1 MSNFTFAHNV
11 FDAICILKSFNN
23 HISVVVCNFFEIGT
37 VSKWRIREWVKSYPA
52 KCFTPLPDDKIL
64 VLSKLKAIIR
74 NNININLK
82 MKSVHSRVEKKME
95 KMLVTC
101 AVSFSQNVS
110 KRLFPSLCHER
121 LMEELTNFIN
131 KKTAF

>member
-11 FDAICILKSFNN
+11 FDAICILKSFNS

-37 VSKWRIREWVKSYPA
+37 VSKWRIREWVKSYSA

-82 MKSVHSRVEKKME
+82 MKSVHSRVEKKKKNGE
-95 KMLVTC
+95 NAGYLRC
-101 AVSFSQNVS
+101 L
-110 KRLFPSLCHER
+110 LFPKC
-121 LMEELTNFIN
+121 F
-131 KKTAF
+131 KKAFSVLVS